1 MFTSPCYPTLEIV
14 CCQKAANKARSRFV
28 RLALVPCTLLE
39 PPGEKPLCPHCA
51 CTMLRTTISNVNQVN
66 GTDMHTLLLY
76 KVLKQLPIKK
86 ELATP
91 E

>member
-1 MFTSPCYPTLEIV
+1 
-14 CCQKAANKARSRFV
+14 
-28 RLALVPCTLLE
+28 
-39 PPGEKPLCPHCA
+39 
-51 CTMLRTTISNVNQVN
+51 MLRTTISNVNQVN